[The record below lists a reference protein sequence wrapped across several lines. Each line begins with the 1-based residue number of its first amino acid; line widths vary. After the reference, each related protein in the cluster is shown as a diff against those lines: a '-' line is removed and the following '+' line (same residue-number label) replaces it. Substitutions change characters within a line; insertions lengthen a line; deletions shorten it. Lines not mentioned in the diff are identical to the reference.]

1 MSIAQG
7 ETTPNGQS
15 TSAIGKPLPKW
26 RMDPL
31 ELGKLTPEQ
40 SKETLVN
47 EPTTVY
53 PAETQPINTPKID
66 GDESEFAEHKPGYG
80 PEFPADCLPDVLRD
94 LADNVAAATKT
105 PPVISYAAGL
115 SSVAASLGSNLM
127 LETNP
132 GECVAGNLFL
142 IPIVDSGI
150 GKSRASKPM
159 LKSLY
164 DIHDAKQEEW
174 KKDCND
180 LQADLDEIEQDI
192 IDCKKEMSKEQ
203 NPQKREAIKEDLSKL
218 YEDKK
223 EAEKAMI
230 KPELYTGNTTEAK
243 LATLLRDNDEVMNAI
258 SVEAGSAVQ
267 ILAGKYSSGDKGA
280 IKTEDTLLLSSYCQ
294 ERYKNDRATTECVD
308 LRNPTVNLLWMIQ
321 PRYIPSLF
329 GNLSLASGGF
339 LARCLTFNSHAE
351 PEELTGDEPEVS
363 SDLMVRFRDQVSKL
377 FAVFRFGGLK
387 VVQPSQ
393 GARRLMR
400 EYYNEC
406 VQLRRGE
413 LRDIQQFPARWTENA
428 WKIALVLH
436 ALHTGLEAHTIEL
449 AEGTAED
456 AIQITKWF
464 SIEFL

>member
-1 MSIAQG
+1 
-7 ETTPNGQS
+7 
-15 TSAIGKPLPKW
+15 
-26 RMDPL
+26 
-31 ELGKLTPEQ
+31 
-40 SKETLVN
+40 
-47 EPTTVY
+47 
-53 PAETQPINTPKID
+53 
-66 GDESEFAEHKPGYG
+66 
-80 PEFPADCLPDVLRD
+80 
-94 LADNVAAATKT
+94 
-105 PPVISYAAGL
+105 
-115 SSVAASLGSNLM
+115 M

-132 GECVAGNLFL
+132 RECVASNLFL
-142 IPIVDSGI
+142 ILIVDSGI

-267 ILAGKYSSGDKGA
+267 ILASKYSSGDKGA

-294 ERYKNDRATTECVD
+294 ERYKNDRATTERVD

-321 PRYIPSLF
+321 PP
-329 GNLSLASGGF
+329 
-339 LARCLTFNSHAE
+339 
-351 PEELTGDEPEVS
+351 
-363 SDLMVRFRDQVSKL
+363 
-377 FAVFRFGGLK
+377 
-387 VVQPSQ
+387 
-393 GARRLMR
+393 
-400 EYYNEC
+400 
-406 VQLRRGE
+406 
-413 LRDIQQFPARWTENA
+413 
-428 WKIALVLH
+428 
-436 ALHTGLEAHTIEL
+436 
-449 AEGTAED
+449 
-456 AIQITKWF
+456 
-464 SIEFL
+464 